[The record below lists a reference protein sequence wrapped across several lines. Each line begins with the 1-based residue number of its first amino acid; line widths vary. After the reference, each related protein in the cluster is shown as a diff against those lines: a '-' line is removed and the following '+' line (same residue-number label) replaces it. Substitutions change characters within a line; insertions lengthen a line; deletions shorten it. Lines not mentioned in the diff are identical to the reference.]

1 MQEVYTRKSL
11 VSFTVEFSLIR
22 VAKYFRIGHMGV
34 SVTDG
39 GRKDLEKALE
49 ALESGLAEVGYNKH

>member
-1 MQEVYTRKSL
+1 
-11 VSFTVEFSLIR
+11 
-22 VAKYFRIGHMGV
+22 MGV

-39 GRKDLEKALE
+39 GRKDLQKALE